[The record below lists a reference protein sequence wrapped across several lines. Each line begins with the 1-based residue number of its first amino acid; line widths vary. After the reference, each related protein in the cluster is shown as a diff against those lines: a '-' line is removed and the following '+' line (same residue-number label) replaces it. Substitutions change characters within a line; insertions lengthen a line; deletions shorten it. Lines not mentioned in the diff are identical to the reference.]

1 MDTKEK
7 KKKPTQKS
15 RLIKRKAA
23 GGVQPVPETILKS
36 RKRGL
41 KFSRLLNKKNQI
53 RRASRIQKT
62 KKFFIRAEKYVQE
75 YRKKKLQKIELKRQA
90 RREGNFYV
98 EPESKLAFVVRIRGI
113 NGLHPKP
120 RKILKLLR
128 LLQINNGV
136 FVKLNKASINML
148 RRVEPYIAY
157 GYPNLKT
164 IRQLLYKRG
173 CAKMFKQRHSITD
186 NAMIEMALKKYNVVC
201 IEDIIHENFYSWKK
215 I

>member
-7 KKKPTQKS
+7 KDKPTQKS

-75 YRKKKLQKIELKRQA
+75 YRKK
-90 RREGNFYV
+90 N
-98 EPESKLAFVVRIRGI
+98 SK
-113 NGLHPKP
+113 
-120 RKILKLLR
+120 
-128 LLQINNGV
+128 
-136 FVKLNKASINML
+136 KLN
-148 RRVEPYIAY
+148 
-157 GYPNLKT
+157 
-164 IRQLLYKRG
+164 
-173 CAKMFKQRHSITD
+173 
-186 NAMIEMALKKYNVVC
+186 
-201 IEDIIHENFYSWKK
+201 
-215 I
+215 